1 MGLLGVSKMSMTRT
15 WEVSVGEVKLGG
27 MAPDTPK
34 LVLHLPASLF
44 HITHD
49 LYHYDL
55 MTLLKNVCTCHWMG
69 PGKSA
74 SNRAPH
80 LLKPALR
87 IGTNPGIFPETT
99 KLVKIRGVGQER
111 MAQFCFA
118 QLCAELESS
127 VQGVVVCYTELA
139 IKVQRCLGIMRC
151 ATKKY
156 HSRCWNALCFQ
167 SRYHQGRLVKT
178 GCQAAVLPEK
188 YKAKGSAKRPNSP

>member
-1 MGLLGVSKMSMTRT
+1 
-15 WEVSVGEVKLGG
+15 
-27 MAPDTPK
+27 
-34 LVLHLPASLF
+34 
-44 HITHD
+44 
-49 LYHYDL
+49 
-55 MTLLKNVCTCHWMG
+55 MG